1 MIWPILGIKFLTS
14 TVYTRISLN
23 TQVSLPVDN
32 NHADV
37 DEDINPKEGV
47 MLRIFRL
54 PTFVLMTCFVTR
66 ASHVTV
72 FRTGFRL
79 IGHCLD
85 LTTTITLLSHDIPKL
100 LLHFPSLWQ

>member
-1 MIWPILGIKFLTS
+1 MTS
-14 TVYTRISLN
+14 TVFTRISLN

-54 PTFVLMTCFVTR
+54 PTFVLFDDLFCDSRISRDRVSDRFP
-66 ASHVTV
+66 
-72 FRTGFRL
+72 FDRTL
-79 IGHCLD
+79 
-85 LTTTITLLSHDIPKL
+85 P
-100 LLHFPSLWQ
+100 

>member
-1 MIWPILGIKFLTS
+1 MIWPILGIKSLTS
-14 TVYTRISLN
+14 TVFTQISLN

-54 PTFVLMTCFVTR
+54 PTFVLFCDSRISRDRVSDRFP
-66 ASHVTV
+66 
-72 FRTGFRL
+72 F
-79 IGHCLD
+79 D
-85 LTTTITLLSHDIPKL
+85 WTLP
-100 LLHFPSLWQ
+100 

>member
-1 MIWPILGIKFLTS
+1 MIWKILGIKSLTS

-32 NHADV
+32 NRADV

-54 PTFVLMTCFVTR
+54 PTFVLFDDLFCDLR
-66 ASHVTV
+66 ISRDHVSDR
-72 FRTGFRL
+72 FSFDRIL
-79 IGHCLD
+79 
-85 LTTTITLLSHDIPKL
+85 P
-100 LLHFPSLWQ
+100 